1 MRVGADDEE
10 DWWGP
15 LSTKILMMMGD
26 DGVLKIQISQQ
37 SITDGDDE
45 DKLLKCNLNF
55 NKSRRRR
62 RHRIVGNKTQVLKLN

>member
-1 MRVGADDEE
+1 MKVGADDEE

-15 LSTKILMMMGD
+15 LSTKILMMMSD
-26 DGVLKIQISQQ
+26 DGVLKIQIPQQ
-37 SITDGDDE
+37 SITDGDE